1 MTFRVCSVGTAYRL
15 CQAVS
20 RGNGSP
26 PPGASPLGP
35 IPVHRGCAVRW
46 RGLSG
51 TPGFTPGLSPGGA
64 RNLEMHLPGH
74 PSPSPRPLLRHPTPS
89 WSAARG

>member
-51 TPGFTPGLSPGGA
+51 TPGLSPGGA

>member
-51 TPGFTPGLSPGGA
+51 TPGLSPDGA